1 MILGKNGVAKFTFSI
16 YASNASVKK
25 QLATEFE
32 GSILAI
38 TNFTSTNF
46 VLWPVIS
53 ATSISDLKMTVNN
66 CGMET
71 RDYTK
76 LFGDVLDMGRN
87 IFNTKYVDGFDIRTL
102 NSNLPFI
109 AGMFKNLT
117 ITPYQEDGF
126 YYMGFS
132 FFID

>member
-76 LFGDVLDMGRN
+76 LFGDVLDMGR
-87 IFNTKYVDGFDIRTL
+87 
-102 NSNLPFI
+102 
-109 AGMFKNLT
+109 
-117 ITPYQEDGF
+117 
-126 YYMGFS
+126 
-132 FFID
+132 